1 MNTTSTGKLSLSG
14 GTADRT
20 NQLAFLSLADGQS
33 NTYVGL
39 NAGNK
44 FPSYPGLNCFVGAGS
59 GENTRFA
66 MTSVYLGAMS
76 GQNSERI
83 GDTVAIGYGS
93 AQSAR
98 ECYSSV
104 LVGSGSGAKLVRSEL
119 NTALGHQSFSAV
131 VSASRCVAVG
141 AYSSRFSQGI
151 TDNCYVGYTCGQNS
165 RGSDSVYIGSMCAQV
180 VSGNAVTSIGAGSL
194 ANTEY
199 ASNVVVCGTLGGEN
213 AQDIHDVVMAGYGV
227 GREMSS
233 VRQSLVLGTGAGQ
246 SMTNSSFNVVAGHL
260 TGQVMVNSSFNTLIG
275 GLSAANVEARYTTMV
290 GSGSMNRRNNERV
303 KFSNCV
309 IVGESIT
316 FDLPLQNITLLIDGA
331 ISRVST
337 GNTFYDP
344 THLFPGPFLE
354 LVGDAVGGNGSI
366 TWTMEEGLNITTLDI
381 DQRDMKLFAS
391 LQVGVGTWSLQWFVQ
406 AGETLGTFT
415 SKYACNLSITTVG
428 LVYIIGMSIQ
438 IEGAVVATKTIQ
450 TSIVPGVTTWMDLT
464 IHQKPSPQG
473 IYFDWKFVTNGVSSS
488 STESALEASVL
499 VDDYGYGF
507 VVLAYATQHP
517 SVSSVTIQA
526 SSPGSLA
533 PKSVYGVLEYK
544 ARRDEYFTSGL
555 IFASDPH
562 TINGSGPEANVNHID
577 AFGGY
582 ELVLVDPP
590 LYTGFTAARYN
601 SPTSI
606 ASIEMGTHFKVP
618 MSGTFGLEWFANRS
632 TTQTSLGDGYVM
644 ECVVNGNSMS
654 VVVYSSGYVILRCV
668 HDQIFGV
675 YAATLGGRNATLP
688 FDIATAR
695 SHDEAVVGV
704 EVSHTIGTK
713 ITLKI
718 RVLGYAAGSYAARL
732 PPLSSQQ
739 YTFTVL
745 DETVF
750 GRGGSG
756 SSGYGSI
763 SVYGSSSDG
772 QITARDFFVRSTQYR
787 SIPEFERCIFVGSNF
802 TVEQNLANTFVL
814 NLGSEYRLINGTPD
828 TFEIN
833 SSMMHLNGAVIVGAS
848 PVNNYIGFRGLA
860 DDGYEVNTPTTYIG
874 ERVYDTGTERT
885 ELLLFKGEDGVGAL
899 GPDRVRV
906 LSGEFHVQTFANSIA
921 NVYTYSRAGFM
932 DAGNAEALTV
942 MVATKN
948 GLGILKVPDAGYE
961 LDING
966 SNARKLTGTTWLEGS
981 DERIKQHIE
990 DADTE
995 ECCRILKKIPLKRF
1009 TYDPAYTGRDDDA
1022 HVYGW
1027 IGQDV
1032 ERVVEHAV
1040 TQTAAH
1046 GFEDFRTLDSDQL
1059 LKIMWGALQNVIRKV
1074 DTLTE

>member
-1 MNTTSTGKLSLSG
+1 MNTTSTGKLGLSG

-33 NTYVGL
+33 NTYIGL

-59 GENTRFA
+59 GGNTRFA
-66 MTSVYLGAMS
+66 MTSVYLGALS

-119 NTALGHQSFSAV
+119 NTALGHQSFSGV
-131 VSASRCVAVG
+131 VSASRCVAAG

-151 TDNCYVGYTCGQNS
+151 TDNCYLGYACGQSS
-165 RGSDSVYIGSMCAQV
+165 RGSDSVYVGSMCAQV
-180 VSGNAVTSIGAGSL
+180 VNGNAVTSIGAGSL
-194 ANTEY
+194 ANTVY
-199 ASNVVVCGTLGGEN
+199 ASNAVVCGTFGGEN
-213 AQDIHDVVMAGYGV
+213 AQDVRDVVMAGYGV
-227 GREMSS
+227 GRGMRNVSS
-233 VRQSLVLGTGAGQ
+233 SLVLGTGAGQ
-246 SMTNSSFNVVAGHL
+246 SMTNSSFCVVAGHL

-316 FDLPLQNITLLIDGA
+316 FDLPLQNITLSTEDA
-331 ISRVST
+331 VNRVST

-344 THLFPGPFLE
+344 KHLFPSPFLE
-354 LVGDAVGGNGSI
+354 LVGTIGGNGSI
-366 TWTMEEGLNITTLDI
+366 EWTMEEGLNVTTLDV

-406 AGETLGTFT
+406 AGETPGTFT
-415 SKYACNLSITTVG
+415 SKYACNLSITSDG
-428 LVYIIGMSIQ
+428 LAYALGMSIQ
-438 IEGAVVATKTIQ
+438 IEGDVVATKTIR
-450 TSIVPGVTTWMDLT
+450 TAIVPGVTTWMDLT

-488 STESALEASVL
+488 STESALDASVL
-499 VDDYGYGF
+499 VEDYGYGF
-507 VVLAYATQHP
+507 AMLAYATRHP
-517 SVSSVTIQA
+517 SVSSVTIRA

-533 PKSVYGVLEYK
+533 PKSVYAVLEYK
-544 ARRDEYFTSGL
+544 ARRDEFFTSGL

-562 TINGSGPEANVNHID
+562 TIEGSGPEASVNTTD
-577 AFGGY
+577 AVGGF

-590 LYTGFTAARYN
+590 LYTGFTAARYA

-606 ASIEMGTHFKVP
+606 ASIDLGAHFKIP
-618 MSGTFGLEWFANRS
+618 ISASFGLEWFSNIS
-632 TTQTSLGDGYVM
+632 TTETSLGDGYVM
-644 ECVVNGNSMS
+644 ECIVNGNSMS
-654 VVVYSSGYVILRCV
+654 IVVYYSGSVLLRCV
-668 HDQIFGV
+668 HDQIFGA
-675 YAATLGGRNATLP
+675 YAATVGGRNATLP
-688 FDIATAR
+688 FDIAAAR
-695 SHDEAVVGV
+695 SHDEAFIGV
-704 EVSHTIGTK
+704 EISHTIGAK
-713 ITLKI
+713 ITMTI

-732 PPLSSQQ
+732 PPMSSQQ
-739 YTFTVL
+739 YTFTIL

-750 GRGGSG
+750 GRIGSG
-756 SSGYGSI
+756 DSEYGFI

-772 QITARDFFVRSTQYR
+772 QITARDFSVRSTQYR
-787 SIPEFERCIFVGSNF
+787 SVPEFERCVFVGSNF

-814 NLGSEYRLINGTPD
+814 SLGSEYQLINGTPE

-833 SSMMHLNGAVIVGAS
+833 SGMMHLNGAVIVGAS

-860 DDGYEVNTPTTYIG
+860 DDGYEVNIPTTYIG
-874 ERVYDTGTERT
+874 ERVYDAGTERT

-906 LSGEFHVQTFANSIA
+906 LSGEFHVQTFTNSVA
-921 NVYTYSRAGFM
+921 DVYTYSRAGFM
-932 DAGNAEALTV
+932 DAGNADALTV
-942 MVATKN
+942 MVANKN
-948 GLGILKVPDAGYE
+948 GLGILKAPDAGYE

-966 SNARKLTGTTWLEGS
+966 SKARKLTGTTWLEGS
-981 DERIKQHIE
+981 DERIKSNIE
-990 DADTE
+990 DADTD

-1009 TYDPAYTGRDDDA
+1009 TYDPTYTGFDDDA
-1022 HVYGW
+1022 RVYGW
-1027 IGQDV
+1027 LGQDV
-1032 ERVVEHAV
+1032 ERVVERAV